1 MFLAELLPEEKKPF
15 LELAFLIATID
26 GNFLSVYENPI
37 LKSIKRKW
45 LLRIIK

>member
-1 MFLAELLPEEKKPF
+1 MFLAELLPEEKKAF
-15 LELAFLIATID
+15 LELAFLIATIM
-26 GNFLSVYENPI
+26 GILSVYENPI